1 MKAVDTLFYP
11 LAVLRFLSPDFSAWN
26 YFRDE
31 CALLSAHHPSPEDCA
46 SFRSVDTNIPVSMAD
61 PGVPQ

>member
-1 MKAVDTLFYP
+1 MKAVDTLFCP

-46 SFRSVDTNIPVSMAD
+46 SFRSVGTNIPVSMAD